1 MEEHGDKAIK
11 IEENKTIV
19 EEINN
24 ENEILKNIE
33 EGYEEKGT
41 KETRKSR
48 REKAKESKRKATI
61 AIMITLIICSLI
73 IFSIIFALLNIRNT
87 NILSGISILNID
99 VSEMSKEEALQKVN
113 DIINEKL
120 TSDIT
125 IKHGSYETVVNTSQF
140 GIKFNI
146 DKAVNKAYNIGK
158 ADNIVVN
165 NYKILLTKLFKT
177 NIEPELIIDEEVLQ
191 NKIKEISAKLPNAVV
206 ENSYYI
212 EGKKLIIVRGKRGNK
227 VESEKFKNILYAQ
240 IKDINKKE
248 NIIELPVQEA
258 DPEPINLE
266 KIRKEIYKE
275 PKDAYIEENPFKVY
289 THVNGVDFDMS
300 MEEAE
305 KIIEEN
311 KQEYEIPLKITIP
324 KKTLA
329 DLGEKAFPDQLS
341 TYTTRYNAGNYN
353 RSNNLE
359 LAAKAINGTILMP
372 GETFSYNQ
380 TVGERTI
387 SAGYKAAGAYAGGKV
402 VQDVGGGICQIS
414 STLYNA
420 VLLANLEVTDRSNHC
435 FETSYVAAGRDAT
448 VNWGTVDFQ
457 FKNNRNYPIKIETA
471 AKDGIATAQIYGIKE
486 ETEYEVIIQ
495 SKITS
500 YIYRTTKYK
509 NDATLEE
516 GKEIVEES
524 GFDGC
529 NSETYKILKLNGKVI
544 SQTLVSIDT
553 YDPMDRI
560 VIRGTKKIAKPEVI
574 VPVNSGEEE
583 KDKPQETDINSEE
596 SDINQESVT

>member
-73 IFSIIFALLNIRNT
+73 IFSIIFALLNIKNT

-305 KIIEEN
+305 K
-311 KQEYEIPLKITIP
+311 
-324 KKTLA
+324 
-329 DLGEKAFPDQLS
+329 
-341 TYTTRYNAGNYN
+341 NY
-353 RSNNLE
+353 
-359 LAAKAINGTILMP
+359 
-372 GETFSYNQ
+372 
-380 TVGERTI
+380 
-387 SAGYKAAGAYAGGKV
+387 
-402 VQDVGGGICQIS
+402 
-414 STLYNA
+414 
-420 VLLANLEVTDRSNHC
+420 
-435 FETSYVAAGRDAT
+435 
-448 VNWGTVDFQ
+448 
-457 FKNNRNYPIKIETA
+457 
-471 AKDGIATAQIYGIKE
+471 
-486 ETEYEVIIQ
+486 
-495 SKITS
+495 
-500 YIYRTTKYK
+500 
-509 NDATLEE
+509 
-516 GKEIVEES
+516 
-524 GFDGC
+524 
-529 NSETYKILKLNGKVI
+529 
-544 SQTLVSIDT
+544 
-553 YDPMDRI
+553 
-560 VIRGTKKIAKPEVI
+560 
-574 VPVNSGEEE
+574 
-583 KDKPQETDINSEE
+583 
-596 SDINQESVT
+596 